1 MPSQKK
7 MKAIREQKARQ
18 SAFYKAKREAN
29 PDSKD
34 YKKPGAKK
42 KATGKKATLSAK
54 EHRSMYKTFMEVR
67 GEPQATSDELKRLEK
82 IRARKVNKTKGSGTR
97 STTKFANPRGPT
109 GFAGGSGLGGPGS
122 RKLKL

>member
-1 MPSQKK
+1 MPSPRK
-7 MKAIREQKARQ
+7 MKEIRKQQARKGKVSSLDPGKQ
-18 SAFYKAKREAN
+18 IKKNEA
-29 PDSKD
+29 
-34 YKKPGAKK
+34 AAR

-82 IRARKVNKTKGSGTR
+82 IRARKVNKTKGSGSR